1 MFASN
6 LTEFLSF
13 FLFPSLLSFLPLE
26 FTEPKYKRSCDSGS
40 NGIHVDRNCAL
51 QCWSLIFHPQC
62 CNLSI
67 ATIVACMLT
76 CPNVAYCTYIFPL
89 LLSTLMQIN
98 NKKTQTHK
106 SLDFLVRTY
115 SLFILFSHFLPV
127 RYPDSCRQEKHS

>member
-1 MFASN
+1 MHLILLNFSASS
-6 LTEFLSF
+6 SF
-13 FLFPSLLSFLPLE
+13 PPSFPSFLWSSQNLNI
-26 FTEPKYKRSCDSGS
+26 RSCDSGS